1 MEEYMNKRT
10 RKLAIKIAQLCVK
23 KGDINSAA
31 EACAMLA
38 AMFCNFI
45 AEEEGNVD
53 PVDIFTSMCEHAYA
67 LSKRNDVDIKG
78 LN

>member
-1 MEEYMNKRT
+1 MEEYLNKRT
-10 RKLAIKIAQLCVK
+10 RKLAIKLVKLCIRE
-23 KGDINSAA
+23 GDINSAA

-45 AEEEGNVD
+45 AKDEGVD
-53 PVDIFTSMCEHAYA
+53 PTELFASMCEHGFE
-67 LSKRNDVDIKG
+67 LSKRGDVDIKG